1 MVWQNFQNLQVRR
14 SVPSSRKRRYS
25 VTADI
30 LSYQNCSIQYGTFA
44 VRKYEPALTV
54 QLFYG
59 TIIHEVLDR
68 AHAHF
73 RGVIGPQVRGSF
85 PTDQDIEEYFLEVEN
100 SLRARRI
107 QAVSQI
113 RDQALEVI
121 KRFNRLEG
129 PVLYPRIFDTECHLQ
144 ADQGSYILH
153 GNVDVLANDPNQP
166 EVVEIWDYKG
176 SKKPSIGEPT
186 YEKHVFQMQ
195 VYAELYRRRTGQ
207 VPQRAILYY
216 LNELSGPMPPQTRP
230 VNALLEVTFKQIS
243 VNMAMNSFNSTVQAI
258 ELGRSTNNWPDPD
271 PNKPPTEETCDAC
284 DLRWNC
290 KAANKLGRKYEM
302 RYP

>member
-1 MVWQNFQNLQVRR
+1 MAWQNFQGLQVRR
-14 SVPSSRKRRYS
+14 SISSNRKRRYS

-30 LSYQNCSIQYGTFA
+30 LAYQNCSIQYGTFA
-44 VRKYEPALTV
+44 VRKYEPALAV

-73 RGVIGPQVRGSF
+73 RGLIGPQLQGSL
-85 PTDQDIEEYFLEVEN
+85 PTDQDIENYFLEVEN

-107 QAVSQI
+107 QAVRQV

-121 KRFNRLEG
+121 KRFNQLEG
-129 PVLYPRIFDTECHLQ
+129 PELYPRIYDTECRLQ
-144 ADQGSYILH
+144 ADQGHYILH
-153 GNVDVLANDPNQP
+153 GNVDVLATSP
-166 EVVEIWDYKG
+166 ENPDIVEIWDYKG
-176 SKKPSIGEPT
+176 SMKPSMGAPT

-216 LNELSGPMPPQTRP
+216 LNELKGPTPPPKRP
-230 VNALLEVTFKQIS
+230 KNALLEVIFDPNS
-243 VNMAMNSFNSTVQAI
+243 VNMAMNSFNTTVHDI
-258 ELGRSTNNWPDPD
+258 EMGRNTNLWPAPD

-284 DLRWNC
+284 DLRWTC
-290 KAANKLGRKYEM
+290 QAANNFGRRYEM
-302 RYP
+302 RFP